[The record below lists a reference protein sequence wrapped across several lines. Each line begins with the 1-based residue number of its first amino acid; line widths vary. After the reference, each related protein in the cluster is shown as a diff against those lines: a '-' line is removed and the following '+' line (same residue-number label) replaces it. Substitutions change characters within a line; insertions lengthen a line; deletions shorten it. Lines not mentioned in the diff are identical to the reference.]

1 MHLVLYRLRNDPSML
16 VRACIRPMYQLFRPF
31 SPEPQFTH
39 YGLLF
44 IPSFSCDTVLMRHIG
59 SGLSHPETRCAALC
73 LLAYLSFHVSH
84 TKPLASWLRVFQLVS
99 SPFMHHINSLV
110 PPGLILLL
118 ARHSARHIKS
128 TTQPRVEEMRADRYK
143 TLSYPHRHSSV

>member
-44 IPSFSCDTVLMRHIG
+44 IPSCSCDTYI
-59 SGLSHPETRCAALC
+59 LSLLHSCIRYAALC

-143 TLSYPHRHSSV
+143 TPSYPHRHSSV